1 MSAVRCVLGDGGVV
15 GGELTESSLNSLTDG
30 VKYFLKEKHP
40 KCANF
45 LFMYILFKLD
55 RNISNFLEFTPRNY
69 FGKKENF
76 IADIA

>member
-1 MSAVRCVLGDGGVV
+1 M

-55 RNISNFLEFTPRNY
+55 RNISNFRIYTKKLFWKGGEFY
-69 FGKKENF
+69 C
-76 IADIA
+76 